1 MKKAHSTLRFRIRD
15 AGSDVN
21 RITALGPENDHVEE
35 VHNRV
40 HSQLTTVTHC
50 AWRVG
55 DLNVALA
62 STHVVSTRSTSTCDH
77 VEEGDHDEA
86 QDI

>member
-1 MKKAHSTLRFRIRD
+1 MKKAHSKLRFHIRD

-21 RITALGPENDHVEE
+21 RITALGPENDHGEE
-35 VHNRV
+35 VHHRV
-40 HSQLTTVTHC
+40 HSHLTTVTHC

-55 DLNVALA
+55 DLTVALV
-62 STHVVSTRSTSTCDH
+62 STHVVPARSTSTCDH
-77 VEEGDHDEA
+77 VEERDHDEA